1 MVVNNPDACNT
12 VEDGVAILS
21 IIPTSCSVDE
31 ANAHRNN
38 VTSSD
43 EGQCPD
49 TDFELVAP
57 TEWMELDLDRRR
69 FLTEY
74 LSWESLSKWDF
85 DVFELNDLLCQTNE
99 TSSYNIKTKRASTS
113 EDIIPDDFR
122 TKKYGLS
129 RCSPL
134 LILGWSIFAA
144 PYSQLAMQQSLLIN
158 DTSSFNISISTD
170 VDLQSDSLKKMG
182 RYNFIDHLHL
192 QPSKLINSLRCIE
205 SWYNDVPYHNN
216 IHVLDVLHT
225 LNVMLRRLPM
235 QSEVAARSDLS
246 QTIDGSN
253 IQTAHDNTIHFS
265 FLDNITSLDVYSIL
279 LSAIIHDI
287 SHEGLNNLYY
297 QNNPLAF
304 HELLSNVDVQSGV
317 NLGEIMSKLTL
328 EPFHDVFGRRLL
340 QRHGAFEGL
349 SDEEQKYSEEVISSA
364 VIGTTMANHFD
375 LFTLLQNEV
384 QSAFSDEDGAAT
396 SEHGMD
402 TRYNKTAFLSFLVHA
417 ADISSPTK
425 PFPMF
430 SQWIPRVFTEFFRQG
445 DLEEKQGHPISP
457 LCNRRELTEQTIA
470 ESQVMFIN
478 TFVKPMYELIGK
490 ICTWIEEDV
499 VPLLDANLNAMTSWV
514 DELKVKEK
522 GEATK

>member
-1 MVVNNPDACNT
+1 
-12 VEDGVAILS
+12 
-21 IIPTSCSVDE
+21 
-31 ANAHRNN
+31 
-38 VTSSD
+38 
-43 EGQCPD
+43 
-49 TDFELVAP
+49 
-57 TEWMELDLDRRR
+57 
-69 FLTEY
+69 
-74 LSWESLSKWDF
+74 
-85 DVFELNDLLCQTNE
+85 
-99 TSSYNIKTKRASTS
+99 
-113 EDIIPDDFR
+113 
-122 TKKYGLS
+122 
-129 RCSPL
+129 
-134 LILGWSIFAA
+134 
-144 PYSQLAMQQSLLIN
+144 
-158 DTSSFNISISTD
+158 
-170 VDLQSDSLKKMG
+170 MG
-182 RYNFIDHLHL
+182 GYNFIDHLHL

-225 LNVMLRRLPM
+225 VNVMLP
-235 QSEVAARSDLS
+235 
-246 QTIDGSN
+246 
-253 IQTAHDNTIHFS
+253 HDNTIHFS

-304 HELLSNVDVQSGV
+304 HDE
-317 NLGEIMSKLTL
+317 LTL

-396 SEHGMD
+396 SEDGMD

-445 DLEEKQGHPISP
+445 DLEGKQGHPISP

-490 ICTWIEEDV
+490 ICTWIKEDV

-522 GEATK
+522 REATK